1 MPDTHD
7 DRRRFHRVATDKPVE
22 LTIGDRSYSG
32 TVLDI
37 SLRGLLFLST
47 ADAQPQHGDQA
58 KAHIKLDDELC
69 CIDLVGEVAHVQ
81 GRRIGM
87 HCTSMDLD
95 SAAKLRRM
103 VELNLADNA
112 LLERELTQLIAGDK
126 GNSD

>member
-7 DRRRFHRVATDKPVE
+7 DRRRFHRIATDKPVE
-22 LTIGDRSYSG
+22 LAIGDRSYSG

-95 SAAKLRRM
+95 SAARLRRM

-112 LLERELTQLIAGDK
+112 LLERELTQLIAGDED
-126 GNSD
+126 NSD